1 MIVLFIFLAVSSA
14 YGHVCL
20 LEPHQRGPM
29 SVATPADPS
38 CFRRVSDCGGF
49 PAGPPAASYKVNEP
63 VKVLFQQNLNHW
75 SQARHGHMDLAVS
88 YDKQSTWEVLQTIDD
103 YPYNDMVAQT
113 NFSLRV
119 TFSQVSASAVLRV
132 RYVSYNPYEVYPA
145 NNTDAIFYN
154 CADIEVTSSSIP
166 PPHPA
171 APVVVKPEASP
182 TVSCATPPV
191 WVAEGLTKD
200 KNVETHHQIW
210 WDQTAGFVRW
220 DRQSALLGNVSLVT
234 NYSLTSEGTLEYG
247 IDYATM
253 TCLAYGSDQ
262 FYPWAYGPAS
272 GMTWVSNNSK
282 FNEIKWKNAG
292 NGAVIGDLRLQ

>member
-1 MIVLFIFLAVSSA
+1 MGRSPPRVFFPKRSSKITIALFIFLAVSSA

-119 TFSQVSASAVLRV
+119 TFSQVSASV
-132 RYVSYNPYEVYPA
+132 
-145 NNTDAIFYN
+145 
-154 CADIEVTSSSIP
+154 CA
-166 PPHPA
+166 
-171 APVVVKPEASP
+171 
-182 TVSCATPPV
+182 
-191 WVAEGLTKD
+191 
-200 KNVETHHQIW
+200 
-210 WDQTAGFVRW
+210 
-220 DRQSALLGNVSLVT
+220 
-234 NYSLTSEGTLEYG
+234 
-247 IDYATM
+247 M
-253 TCLAYGSDQ
+253 
-262 FYPWAYGPAS
+262 
-272 GMTWVSNNSK
+272 
-282 FNEIKWKNAG
+282 
-292 NGAVIGDLRLQ
+292 